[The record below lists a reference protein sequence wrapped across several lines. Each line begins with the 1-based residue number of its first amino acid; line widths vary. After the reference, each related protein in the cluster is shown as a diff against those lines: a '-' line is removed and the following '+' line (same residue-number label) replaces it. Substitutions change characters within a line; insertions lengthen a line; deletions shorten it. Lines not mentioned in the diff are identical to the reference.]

1 MNFSFNQSDY
11 YKINQNNNIRNI
23 YAYQQNII
31 NPYIYRNPSNFNNG
45 FWINNSYN
53 IISPNNT
60 NSNNYHYLKYINQKF
75 PEIENNDV
83 LGNANE
89 YNNNILNS
97 NKYNLD
103 KNNIT
108 KNNNNIID
116 RNSSN
121 NIPKLNNTLK
131 EYNILMVNEKK
142 LEKPSDLFIT
152 SEKKINKLPCG
163 IINYGNNCYLNSGL
177 QILATCDN
185 FVKELRKF
193 NNIKYGLIFLINDA
207 FYKILKEQIYD
218 PKNILIFFCNLNNE
232 HLSSQYCS
240 QNFIRTILRNINNE
254 LIKYGDKHLITEY
267 NQYKPKNQIEQQ
279 NYLKFIKS
287 NNYFPECMALKLFS
301 GISKSHSYGK
311 CQLCSK
317 YIEEYSFSYFIDQN
331 IYLDNIPNNIDFS
344 RVLFENLGN
353 INNLTMNC
361 PKCNKEINI
370 EEKTKF
376 IKLPEILIFTLE
388 RYKEGINNIR
398 IIPDNIIDMKGYL
411 DNSVDISNSRYELF
425 GINIRFGKTNDFG
438 HEICQIKRNGEWCE
452 IDDLKVNWKIS
463 DYNDNSYG
471 LFYRRL

>member
-1 MNFSFNQSDY
+1 MNYSLINQSDY
-11 YKINQNNNIRNI
+11 YKLYQNNYIRNI
-23 YAYQQNII
+23 YPYQQYII
-31 NPYIYRNPSNFNNG
+31 NPPNFNNG
-45 FWINNSYN
+45 FLINNVYN
-53 IISPNNT
+53 IINPNNI
-60 NSNNYHYLKYINQKF
+60 NSYNYHYLQNINKSSH
-75 PEIENNDV
+75 EIVNNFF
-83 LGNANE
+83 LGNANH
-89 YNNNILNS
+89 YNDNILNS
-97 NKYNLD
+97 NNRNINKDNIM
-103 KNNIT
+103 KNCNSIDGNYS
-108 KNNNNIID
+108 NNN
-116 RNSSN
+116 
-121 NIPKLNNTLK
+121 PKLNNTF
-131 EYNILMVNEKK
+131 EDNNIIMKNEKK

-152 SEKKINKLPCG
+152 TESTINKSQCG

-177 QILATCDN
+177 QILASCDI
-185 FVKELRKF
+185 FVQELGKF
-193 NNIKYGLIFLINDA
+193 NKIKYGLIYLINDA
-207 FYKILKEQIYD
+207 FDKILKEQIYD
-218 PKNILIFFCNLNNE
+218 PKNLLIYFCSLNNE
-232 HLSSQYCS
+232 HLSCQYCS

-279 NYLKFIKS
+279 NYLKFIES
-287 NNYFPECMALKLFS
+287 NNFFPECMALKLFS

-311 CQLCSK
+311 CQLCNK

-331 IYLDNIPNNIDFS
+331 IYLDNIPDNIDFS

-398 IIPDNIIDMKGYL
+398 IKPDDIIDMKGYL
-411 DNSVDISNSRYELF
+411 DNSVNITNLRYELF
-425 GINIRFGKTNDFG
+425 GINIRFGKTRDFG
-438 HEICQIKRNGEWCE
+438 HEICQIKRNGKWYE
-452 IDDLKVNWKIS
+452 INDLKVNKEIS